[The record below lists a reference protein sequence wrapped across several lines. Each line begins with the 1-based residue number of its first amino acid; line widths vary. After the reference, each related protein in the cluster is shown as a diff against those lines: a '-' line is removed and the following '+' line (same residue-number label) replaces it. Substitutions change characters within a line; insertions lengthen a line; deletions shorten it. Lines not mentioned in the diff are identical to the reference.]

1 MRSATLRLALIAAL
15 AGAVSASP
23 PLRTV
28 EAAPTAPTGSAPSAG
43 PSASAT
49 AAPAKHGVP
58 VSAYAWPTEAS
69 PEPREEDWAGA
80 TDLEVDPPRNSGGTS
95 CELRAL
101 GAWLRITCA
110 PSWHP
115 GVLWGLA
122 GDVAKVKG
130 RFTLVSEVQHDNKPP
145 KNEQEDAERQMGASA
160 TITLPIAP
168 GSALLLRLDAIAWDE
183 DYNWAGVVSRA
194 GWLFD
199 VSWALGEK
207 HPTIL
212 YH

>member
-1 MRSATLRLALIAAL
+1 MSAA
-15 AGAVSASP
+15 P
-23 PLRTV
+23 PLRAV
-28 EAAPTAPTGSAPSAG
+28 EAAPTAAPTGSASSAG
-43 PSASAT
+43 PSAGAT
-49 AAPAKHGVP
+49 AARAKRGIP
-58 VSAYAWPTEAS
+58 ISAYAWPTAAS

-80 TDLEVDPPRNSGGTS
+80 TDLEVDPPPDGGGTS

-101 GAWLRITCA
+101 GPWLRITCA

-115 GVLWGLA
+115 GVLWGMA

-130 RFTLVSEVQHDNKPP
+130 RFTLISEVASKPP
-145 KNEQEDAERQMGASA
+145 KSQQEAVERQMGASA
-160 TITLPIAP
+160 TITLPITP
-168 GSALLLRLDAIAWDE
+168 GSALLLRLDGIAWDE
-183 DYNWAGVVSRA
+183 GYDWAGVVARP

-212 YH
+212 YRY